1 MSREHL
7 EGRVRRSLFLSS
19 PQFVSKV
26 MSLSLHLKPQKINC
40 SIPLVNLAERSH
52 LLQDPSNLATAITS
66 KHAKKEAPKPV
77 RKANAIKSKTHFQQN
92 VFEIHHKLCSREKK
106 KEKFKILF
114 EIFSFLNLSE
124 YFLLGC
130 IYIAIKVFAHK
141 VK

>member
-92 VFEIHHKLCSREKK
+92 VLEIHHKLCSREKK
-106 KEKFKILF
+106 RKKSLKS
-114 EIFSFLNLSE
+114 FSK
-124 YFLLGC
+124 YFLFL
-130 IYIAIKVFAHK
+130 ILANISFWVAYTSP
-141 VK
+141 